1 MWYRVLQIVLPWIV
15 PIFRFQVVGK
25 EEVPTTEGVILAA
38 NHVSYV
44 DPLFIGAAILER
56 QLHFMA
62 KEELFRVP
70 FLGAVIRGLHTVPV
84 RRGQVDYAAI
94 RQSLRLLEEGE
105 ILAMFPEGT
114 RGDGMA
120 LQEAEEGIGL
130 LAARSGCPV
139 VPVYVHGTDSVLP
152 RGKRI
157 PRLHPVTIYFG
168 HPLRLA
174 GEVAAKEPRG
184 NYRSLSE
191 EVMKGIAELKAR
203 SHSPVS

>member
-1 MWYRVLQIVLPWIV
+1 MWYRALQILLPLIM
-15 PIFRFQVVGK
+15 PIFRFRVVGK

-70 FLGAVIRGLHTVPV
+70 FFGAVVRRLYTVPV

-94 RQSLRLLEEGE
+94 RQSLRLLKEGE
-105 ILAMFPEGT
+105 IVAMFPEGT
-114 RGDGMA
+114 RGDGIA
-120 LQEAEEGIGL
+120 LQEAEEGIGF
-130 LAARSGCPV
+130 LAARSGCPI
-139 VPVYVHGTDSVLP
+139 VPVYVQGSGKVLP

-157 PRLHPVTIYFG
+157 PRVHPVTVYFG
-168 HPLRLA
+168 HPLRL
-174 GEVAAKEPRG
+174 GGGTPHKETRRG
-184 NYRSLSE
+184 YRRVSE

-203 SHSPVS
+203 SQSPGA